1 MTAIPNPARERQ
13 KVVAIVGLTRCGSTL
28 LDLALGTQPG
38 IVGLGEIATVLR
50 PDTADSPRT
59 ALCTCGK
66 VETLCNF
73 WGPMRALLDR
83 HAGADMD
90 EKYRLCLR
98 LFQEHFGA
106 GTVLVDSSKNIGS
119 VQILK
124 HIAHVDLRV
133 ILLVRDV
140 RAWIVSRLDDRARNP
155 AKFSTDGVYVRNLR
169 YHFGRAASAVA
180 WMVPWLTRS
189 PIYYGWLWQLQQ
201 WRLLHRLRALGV
213 SGYLASY
220 EMFTR
225 APEQELRRILSFIG
239 VDQGAGINLPASASH
254 IIAGN
259 PNRDAPGRRE
269 HIHYDDRWQGR
280 TDWQLPFRLLPW
292 LSKMNQQLVYENH
305 GQLLDRRMVDASRP

>member
-1 MTAIPNPARERQ
+1 MTVVTTPPRGRQ

-50 PDTADSPRT
+50 PDTVETPRT
-59 ALCTCGK
+59 ALCTCGNA
-66 VETLCNF
+66 ETLCSF

-83 HAGADMD
+83 HAGAGME
-90 EKYRLCLR
+90 EKYHHCLR
-98 LFQEHFGA
+98 LFQDRFGA
-106 GTVLVDSSKNIGS
+106 GTVLVDSSKSMQS

-124 HIAHVDLRV
+124 HIPHVDLRV

-140 RAWIVSRLDDRARNP
+140 RAWIVSRLDDRAGNP
-155 AKFSTDGVYVRNLR
+155 AKFSVNGVYVRNLR
-169 YHFGRAASAVA
+169 YHFGRTASVVA
-180 WMVPWLTRS
+180 WMIPWLTRS
-189 PIYYGWLWQLQQ
+189 PLYYGCIWHLQQ
-201 WRLLHRLRALGV
+201 QRLLRRLRALGV
-213 SGYLASY
+213 PGYLASY

-239 VDQGAGINLPASASH
+239 VDQCAGINLPASHSH

-269 HIHYDDRWQGR
+269 HIRYDDRWQSR
-280 TDWQLPFRLLPW
+280 SDWQVPFLLPW
-292 LSKMNQQLVYENH
+292 VKKMNQELVYENH
-305 GQLLDRRMVDASRP
+305 GQLLHD